1 MSKHPIPGWLRSQFS
16 RIEDEVQKLGPCG
29 VFTQMRT
36 VTQTYFEQQAEAAQP
51 PACCTPT
58 AEENALL
65 AAGDYR
71 PEELW
76 GVGGKPSCPKCYAA
90 PQPPALGGVS
100 DFWAWLDKAYREGSK
115 GEHAKFTKHNMEV
128 AYCAGLGRSPALSE
142 WADKTEW
149 LRITIQPKE
158 LGMHLAD
165 VMRNRIEQ
173 LSQQLG
179 REQNE
184 HHSTILA
191 RDNAETVADEMA
203 VAIGERFRVD
213 VGEHSNMNCPWGMA
227 LSILNGEY
235 VTDSDADRER
245 DRLKALLS
253 RVIDSSVLAFEQD
266 GPEELQGL
274 EADICAALSKPAGS
288 AQV

>member
-90 PQPPALGGVS
+90 PQPPALGGELNEEISGLISIMRNAVRDDANNGGREYHQKAKVAEENLRS
-100 DFWAWLDKAYREGSK
+100 HLAPLKAELDRQRAVEECYEHGLKAYEG
-115 GEHAKFTKHNMEV
+115 AN
-128 AYCAGLGRSPALSE
+128 AGLRAELVALKAQRDE
-142 WADKTEW
+142 LEAG
-149 LRITIQPKE
+149 LRIIATAGTKTRAPDLRMTAKQT
-158 LGMHLAD
+158 L
-165 VMRNRIEQ
+165 NR
-173 LSQQLG
+173 
-179 REQNE
+179 
-184 HHSTILA
+184 
-191 RDNAETVADEMA
+191 
-203 VAIGERFRVD
+203 
-213 VGEHSNMNCPWGMA
+213 
-227 LSILNGEY
+227 
-235 VTDSDADRER
+235 
-245 DRLKALLS
+245 
-253 RVIDSSVLAFEQD
+253 
-266 GPEELQGL
+266 
-274 EADICAALSKPAGS
+274 ALSKPDGS
-288 AQV
+288 EKV